1 MLGKLLEQSRLQLA
15 TISPLFNQ
23 LHTVVKIQ
31 MISNQLPLAPQL
43 RSHYSWLYVRTS
55 VHSIMILALDSS
67 ITTWTDQLYYWDIY
81 RKLEGRALSNCCVCL
96 HEKGK

>member
-1 MLGKLLEQSRLQLA
+1 MKIPYKIMGKHLHFINLL
-15 TISPLFNQ
+15 P
-23 LHTVVKIQ
+23 
-31 MISNQLPLAPQL
+31 PAPQL
-43 RSHYSWLYVRTS
+43 RSHYYWYKVVRTYMS

>member
-1 MLGKLLEQSRLQLA
+1 MK
-15 TISPLFNQ
+15 
-23 LHTVVKIQ
+23 LHTVVKIY
-31 MISNQLPLAPQL
+31 ILSNQLPLVPQL
-43 RSHYSWLYVRTS
+43 RSHYFWYIRLYIRTS

-81 RKLEGRALSNCCVCL
+81 RKLEGRALSNCYVCL